1 MSGAGSWLDMTVL
14 CGGDRVTMRGERNVM
29 SGRTAPAR
37 VTVAV
42 ALVMLAS
49 SLGLGCGV
57 ERAEP
62 SAVGDPPA
70 ASPASA
76 AELELPKAVGDLSF
90 QDGSTTQFP
99 PTEADRS
106 SNRAD
111 SERLRA
117 ASEVSENSGFP
128 AVAADLAR
136 LLPKVEQVEGDFTI
150 SQDDSG
156 AGALCLDRGGEEP
169 AYFICGRPF
178 ITFDG
183 DMVRRD
189 PGTSAARTARLSV
202 DYVRD
207 EDVVGV
213 VSYRAVSVRYLG
225 EASAAPAW
233 CESRLVPS
241 KGTSA
246 VISDPAGA
254 ATATSNAIPTYELL
268 GQARRVGAVP
278 PEWTIS
284 DAGTGSGPTNI
295 VTGFV
300 VAPEVAQSIADATGL
315 PVVVRSMGPC

>member
-1 MSGAGSWLDMTVL
+1 MM
-14 CGGDRVTMRGERNVM
+14 CGRMV
-29 SGRTAPAR
+29 PAR
-37 VTVAV
+37 VTVVV

-150 SQDDSG
+150 SQAPTLHGVIWGEHRGRFRLQPGGWPAFGVGWRVLEGSARRGG
-156 AGALCLDRGGEEP
+156 AGWAG
-169 AYFICGRPF
+169 
-178 ITFDG
+178 
-183 DMVRRD
+183 
-189 PGTSAARTARLSV
+189 
-202 DYVRD
+202 
-207 EDVVGV
+207 VGA
-213 VSYRAVSVRYLG
+213 RAVSV
-225 EASAAPAW
+225 
-233 CESRLVPS
+233 VPVVF
-241 KGTSA
+241 GF
-246 VISDPAGA
+246 VC
-254 ATATSNAIPTYELL
+254 
-268 GQARRVGAVP
+268 GQAMRAMR
-278 PEWTIS
+278 W
-284 DAGTGSGPTNI
+284 
-295 VTGFV
+295 
-300 VAPEVAQSIADATGL
+300 
-315 PVVVRSMGPC
+315 